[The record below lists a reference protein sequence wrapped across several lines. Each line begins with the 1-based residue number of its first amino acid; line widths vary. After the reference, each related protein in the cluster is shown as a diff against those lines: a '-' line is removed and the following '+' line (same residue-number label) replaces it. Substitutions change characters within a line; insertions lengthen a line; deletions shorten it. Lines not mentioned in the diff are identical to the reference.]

1 MPSDLIN
8 VFDPN
13 WGVGLLGDKAVS
25 LIFDNTKI
33 KRISPDFTGT
43 ISYERGAQEVINWF
57 DEDPARQ
64 VVDEEF
70 DQLTDRIIAAY
81 ERVFEEI

>member
-1 MPSDLIN
+1 M
-8 VFDPN
+8 
-13 WGVGLLGDKAVS
+13 
-25 LIFDNTKI
+25 
-33 KRISPDFTGT
+33 
-43 ISYERGAQEVINWF
+43 INWF

-81 ERVFEEI
+81 QRVFEEI